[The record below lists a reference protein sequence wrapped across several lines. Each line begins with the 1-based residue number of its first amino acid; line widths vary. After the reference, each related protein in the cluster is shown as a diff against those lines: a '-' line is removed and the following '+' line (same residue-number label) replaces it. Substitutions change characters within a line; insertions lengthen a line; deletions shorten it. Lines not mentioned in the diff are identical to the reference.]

1 MSTLAELG
9 RTHELLWNLTCASCV
24 LATTQCSRL
33 GLVIGEPVGHDAHLL
48 VRLRDAARVD
58 GSSWQS
64 QRSPGVRAVHPL
76 RDSSVELHVS
86 VGVGTSMGSVLGNGG
101 LVKKVAFPRE
111 HLVLATVAA
120 SLVTLLI
127 EIAVLSVVLAFFGN
141 IVILELPGVV
151 LAAALLTM
159 FVVGLSLFMSAANVF
174 FRDMNHLWGILL
186 QIWFFLTPVVYP
198 PELVEDKL
206 PTWAFWI
213 YEHLPMAVA
222 VRLFRTLL
230 YDVRYPTVLQFGYLA
245 IWGVLTLL
253 GRLGSLQE
261 AGTSIRGGAVSGD
274 AVDGGPR
281 RATSR

>member
-24 LATTQCSRL
+24 LATSRVL
-33 GLVIGEPVGHDAHLL
+33 GWAWSLVNPLATMLIYSFVFVTLLESTAPVGNPSGLQAYGLFIL
-48 VRLRDAARVD
+48 CAILP
-58 GSSWQS
+58 WNYM
-64 QRSPGVRAVHPL
+64 
-76 RDSSVELHVS
+76 S

-198 PELVEDKL
+198 PRARRRQTAYVGVLDL
-206 PTWAFWI
+206 RASTDGRRGP
-213 YEHLPMAVA
+213 AVPHIA
-222 VRLFRTLL
+222 VRCPVSNRAP
-230 YDVRYPTVLQFGYLA
+230 VRLPRHMGGA
-245 IWGVLTLL
+245 HAL

-274 AVDGGPR
+274 AVDGVARR